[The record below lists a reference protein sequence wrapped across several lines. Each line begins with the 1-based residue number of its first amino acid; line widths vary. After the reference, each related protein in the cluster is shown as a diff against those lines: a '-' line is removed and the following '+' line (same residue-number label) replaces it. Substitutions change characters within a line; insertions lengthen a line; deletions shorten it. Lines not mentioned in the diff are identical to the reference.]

1 VFPGAIVE
9 VAHDDPHTGTVIVR
23 EPAIEATVTATAA
36 LPLGADVQVRLVQAD
51 PVSRVTRFEWAG

>member
-1 VFPGAIVE
+1 VVGAHV
-9 VAHDDPHTGTVIVR
+9 DPHTGTVIVR